1 VLGDTTRLWQVLFN
15 LVGNAI
21 KFTENGGVS
30 ILVEPAAE
38 TGRVAIAVRDTGIG
52 IAADDHGRIF
62 QEFEQADVGLTRK
75 FDGIGLG
82 LTISKRIVERMGGT
96 IDVASAP
103 GRGSTFRVTIPLPR
117 TQDADAQALTV
128 PDLTGQHILIVAPAA
143 IEASLLARRLQ
154 RWDARTTI
162 VPGENVAAAVLPEQ
176 AWARSS
182 STTRWAL
189 PRAQHACVLP
199 ARSRGGLSW

>member
-1 VLGDTTRLWQVLFN
+1 MLGDTTRLRQVLFN

-103 GRGSTFRVTIPLPR
+103 GRGSTFRVTIMP
-117 TQDADAQALTV
+117 T
-128 PDLTGQHILIVAPAA
+128 
-143 IEASLLARRLQ
+143 RR
-154 RWDARTTI
+154 
-162 VPGENVAAAVLPEQ
+162 P
-176 AWARSS
+176 
-182 STTRWAL
+182 
-189 PRAQHACVLP
+189 
-199 ARSRGGLSW
+199 